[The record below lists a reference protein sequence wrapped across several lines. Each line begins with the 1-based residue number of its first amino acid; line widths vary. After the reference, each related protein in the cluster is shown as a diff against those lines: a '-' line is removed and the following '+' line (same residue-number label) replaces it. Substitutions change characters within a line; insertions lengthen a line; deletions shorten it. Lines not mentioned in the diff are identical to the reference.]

1 MAERSKK
8 SVPSR
13 VNARLDTEDL
23 KHLDDLLARADGGD
37 PKAQLDLALC
47 YDSGDGIERDKEKA
61 VYWFEKAAEQGSIEA
76 QYLIGLMLYQGEAVP
91 QNRSRAVY
99 WMKKA
104 ADKGDA
110 KAKWALAQMI

>member
-1 MAERSKK
+1 MAEHSKK

-13 VNARLDTEDL
+13 GNTKPNTEAL
-23 KHLDDLLARADGGD
+23 GNLDDLLAKASAGD

-61 VYWFEKAAEQGSIEA
+61 VYWFEKAAEQGSTEA

-99 WMKKA
+99 WLKKA
-104 ADKGDA
+104 ANKGDA
-110 KAKWALAQMI
+110 KAKWALAQMM